1 MLSLTPSSGTTRGLV
16 GYGIAVLVVAIAG
29 IVTWA
34 IYPWLSPSISLLF
47 FPAVLVSAMF
57 CGYGPAMLSTLLST
71 LVLAFMFVPPRYSLN
86 IGIDDLLRLGAF
98 TVVALAMAWISAAR
112 KSAEDALRLSL
123 RDSSGPSACC
133 GRFEN
138 GPRCS
143 MPTQPMRS
151 AVCCGTLPASSGPLT
166 HS

>member
-16 GYGIAVLVVAIAG
+16 GYGIAVLAVAIAG
-29 IVTWA
+29 LVTWA

-112 KSAEDALRLSL
+112 PHLVAPLHSRT
-123 RDSSGPSACC
+123 SGVVGCVQTRYPRQVDR
-133 GRFEN
+133 RF
-138 GPRCS
+138 RKKWI
-143 MPTQPMRS
+143 
-151 AVCCGTLPASSGPLT
+151 
-166 HS
+166 